1 MAISRELM
9 FEVLFKIFHDR
20 VKPVRQRGEHD
31 IEVFL
36 QYALACFDDL
46 LGYLC
51 GARTFTVRPL
61 ACQRR
66 PAEFTDRFLH
76 GKGEAGLK
84 NLS

>member
-46 LGYLC
+46 LGSMRRAHVH
-51 GARTFTVRPL
+51 GAPFGLST
-61 ACQRR
+61 
-66 PAEFTDRFLH
+66 
-76 GKGEAGLK
+76 KAG
-84 NLS
+84 

>member
-61 ACQRR
+61 AYQRR
-66 PAEFTDRFLH
+66 RLNLQIDFST
-76 GKGEAGLK
+76 GKVRPD
-84 NLS
+84 